1 MREAMSRRED
11 AQVHVLEMITLFWLF
26 FMTATFI
33 LQLRVPDPVSPAADA
48 SLHLAADD
56 AFDVLIGEAAEDDA
70 NHSSRLGEM
79 LADDGGDAACDAL
92 LDELRISTR
101 GNCWVALN
109 AEERTRMGD
118 GSQPEGRTLSIHR
131 LVADGGDVWT
141 VTLQVWH
148 TGGGA

>member
-48 SLHLAADD
+48 SLHFAAED
-56 AFDVLIGEAAEDDA
+56 AFDVLMGEAAEDEA

-79 LADDGGDAACDAL
+79 LTDEGGDAACNAL
-92 LDELRISTR
+92 LDELRVSVR
-101 GNCWVALN
+101 GNCWLALN
-109 AEERTRMGD
+109 AEESTRMGD
-118 GSQPEGRTLSIHR
+118 GAQPEGRTLSIHR
-131 LVADGGDVWT
+131 MVADGGDVWS